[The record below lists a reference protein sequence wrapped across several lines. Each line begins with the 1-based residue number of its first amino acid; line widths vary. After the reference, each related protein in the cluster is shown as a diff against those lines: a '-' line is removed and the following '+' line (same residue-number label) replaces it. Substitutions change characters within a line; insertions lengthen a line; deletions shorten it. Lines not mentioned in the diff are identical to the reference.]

1 MNAAALV
8 LVLISGLLHALWNL
22 LLKRARDRVSFVWW
36 YLLIPLVLFLPLAL
50 WVLKDTE
57 VGLPSQAIGIGLA
70 SGVVQGIALLA
81 MTWAYHDGDL
91 SVVYPLSRGSA
102 QVLIVALG
110 VGLLQED
117 VTEWGVCGVALVL
130 VGVYVVF
137 LRSFSRDSFTRP
149 FRLMTRRS
157 SLAALFAGLTIAT
170 YHLLDRVGVQGANRH
185 YYILLLFTADL
196 AIFTVFVAL
205 RRRWDLLWAEWRT
218 NRVAITVA
226 GSVSLVS
233 YLLVLFALSLERVS
247 YVGPARNV
255 SIVFSVLLGALFLK
269 ERHSRM
275 RLLGSILIVSGILIT
290 ALLGGTA
297 NSP

>member
-1 MNAAALV
+1 VNVAALV
-8 LVLISGLLHALWNL
+8 LVIISGLLHALWNL

-36 YLLIPLVLFLPLAL
+36 YLLIPFLLFVPLAL
-50 WVLKDTE
+50 WVLKDTA
-57 VGLPSQAIGIGLA
+57 VGLRPEAIGIGLV
-70 SGVVQGIALLA
+70 SGAVQGMALLA
-81 MTWAYHDGDL
+81 MTRAYHDGDL

-110 VGLLQED
+110 VGVLQED
-117 VTEWGVCGVALVL
+117 VTEWGLCGVALVL

-137 LRSFSRDSFTRP
+137 LRSFSRDALTRP
-149 FRLMTRRS
+149 FRLLAKRS
-157 SLAALFAGLTIAT
+157 SRAALFAGIAIAT
-170 YHLLDRVGVQGANRH
+170 YHLLDRVGVQGTNRH
-185 YYILLLFTADL
+185 YYILLLFAADL
-196 AIFTVFVAL
+196 AVFTVFVAL
-205 RRRWDLLWAEWRT
+205 RRRRDLLWAEWQT

-226 GSVSLVS
+226 GSISLVS

-255 SIVFSVLLGALFLK
+255 SIVFSVLLGALLLR
-269 ERHSRM
+269 ERHGRM

-290 ALLGGTA
+290 ALLGGQA